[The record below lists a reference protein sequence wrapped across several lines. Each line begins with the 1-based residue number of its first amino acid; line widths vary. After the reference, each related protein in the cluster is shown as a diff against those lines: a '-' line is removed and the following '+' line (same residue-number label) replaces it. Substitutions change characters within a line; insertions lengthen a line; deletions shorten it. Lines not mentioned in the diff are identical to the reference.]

1 MFSKQRKASIFTTV
15 FDSDE
20 VQSISPTELEVG
32 VGVLEG
38 EEDAGERTEVES
50 VASEMDLVAEG
61 LFEVKSEVTSLANST
76 QGSTYNLV

>member
-20 VQSISPTELEVG
+20 VQSISPTELEAG
-32 VGVLEG
+32 VGVLDV

-50 VASEMDLVAEG
+50 VASEKDLVAD
-61 LFEVKSEVTSLANST
+61 EVKSEVASLANST
-76 QGSTYNLV
+76 RGSIT

>member
-20 VQSISPTELEVG
+20 VQSISPSELEINV
-32 VGVLEG
+32 G

-50 VASEMDLVAEG
+50 VASEKDSVAEG
-61 LFEVKSEVTSLANST
+61 LYEVKSEMTSLANST

>member
-20 VQSISPTELEVG
+20 VQSISPSELEIKV
-32 VGVLEG
+32 G

-50 VASEMDLVAEG
+50 VASEMDLVPEG